1 MTVASQTR
9 TAPVQAPPLVPTG
22 FPRVFSAVEFAAGA
36 FFVFAYNVFHILPN
50 EVPILC
56 GLGLLSYRLR
66 NGGWAAMGL
75 VRPASW
81 TRIVLIGAAAAV
93 ARMVIG
99 EGVGAVTAQWWPAV
113 GTPEDFSAIRGNA
126 LVAGQ
131 WLLTVWTFAAFGEEV
146 GYRGYL
152 LGRAADVGG
161 RSPGAYWLALV
172 LTSVLFG
179 VGHAYK
185 GPAGMIDSG
194 VGGLAFGAAYL
205 LSGRNLW
212 AAILAHGLVDTAGV
226 CLLYFGLAS

>member
-1 MTVASQTR
+1 MAVAPETR
-9 TAPVQAPPLVPTG
+9 TAPAQAPPTVSTG
-22 FPRVFSAVEFAAGA
+22 FPRILSAVEFAVGA

-56 GLGLLSYRLR
+56 GLGLLSFRLR

-81 TRIVLIGAAAAV
+81 TRILLIGAAAAA
-93 ARMVIG
+93 ARLVIG
-99 EGVGAVTAQWWPAV
+99 EAVGALTAGWWPSIA
-113 GTPEDFSAIRGNA
+113 TPEDFSAVRGNA

-131 WLLTVWTFAAFGEEV
+131 WLLTVWSFAAFGEEV

-161 RSPGAYWLALV
+161 RSPGACWTGLV
-172 LTSVLFG
+172 LAAILFG
-179 VGHAYK
+179 IGHTYK

-194 VGGLAFGAAYL
+194 VAGLVYGAAYM

-212 AAILAHGLVDTAGV
+212 AAILAHGFVDTAGV